1 MERDP
6 DDITPERP
14 SLNGA
19 AREELRARIRT
30 LLESHALADQ
40 VRARLTSRLPLTDET
55 YDLGEQGLDGMLEGL
70 PLSIRRFLRG
80 PEGSLGS
87 FIRHP
92 RPSKEDHT
100 CSRT

>member
-19 AREELRARIRT
+19 DREALRARIRN

-40 VRARLTSRLPLTDET
+40 VRARLTARLPLTDEPFEV
-55 YDLGEQGLDGMLEGL
+55 GEEGLDGMLEGL

-87 FIRHP
+87 FIGHP
-92 RPSKEDHT
+92 RPSKEDHA
-100 CSRT
+100 CSKT